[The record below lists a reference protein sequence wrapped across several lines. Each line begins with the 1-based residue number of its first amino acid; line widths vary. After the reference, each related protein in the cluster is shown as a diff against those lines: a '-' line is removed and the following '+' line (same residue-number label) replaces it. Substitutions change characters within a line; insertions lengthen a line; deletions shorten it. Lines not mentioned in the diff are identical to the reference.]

1 MLNSE
6 LLEKLYVIT
15 PEEQRILDG
24 EKSINRS
31 LYMNNAC
38 NIITSEKV
46 LSVGKQI
53 AIRPHTRFIHF
64 PRHTHNYV
72 EIVYMCKGHTTHVLD
87 NDRIELQEGELLLLC
102 QNSSHEILS
111 AGVDDIA
118 VNFIVRPEF
127 FDNSLQMIGEEDT
140 PLRSFILESLKNER
154 ASAGYL
160 HYKVSNVLTV
170 QNLLENLIYTLLFDT
185 PNKRNMNQFT
195 MGLLF
200 LNLINL
206 ADKLV
211 SNDKSE
217 QNIVKILSYV
227 EENYINGSLKDLS
240 EKMHYDISALS
251 REIKSKTGKNYT
263 ELVYEKRLSQACFL
277 LKNTDMTI
285 EEIAIAVGY
294 KNVSFFYRIFR
305 EKYAMSPKKYRK
317 L

>member
-1 MLNSE
+1 MINSE
-6 LLEKLYVIT
+6 LLDKLRIVT

-24 EKSINRS
+24 DKSINRI
-31 LYMNNAC
+31 LYMETAENV
-38 NIITSEKV
+38 ITSNKV
-46 LSVGKQI
+46 LPFGKQI
-53 AIRPHTRFIHF
+53 TIRPHTRFIHF

-72 EIVYMCKGHTTHVLD
+72 EIVYMCKGHTTHILD

-102 QNSSHEILS
+102 QNSSHEILP
-111 AGVDDIA
+111 AGADDIA

-140 PLRSFILESLKNER
+140 PLRRFILESLKNER

-160 HYKVSNVLTV
+160 HYKVSHVLTV

-206 ADKLV
+206 TDKLA
-211 SNDKSE
+211 SNNKAE
-217 QNIVKILSYV
+217 QNIVKILRYI
-227 EENYINGSLKDLS
+227 EDNYKSGSLKDLS
-240 EKMHYDISALS
+240 EKMHYDISSLS

-263 ELVYEKRLSQACFL
+263 ELVYEKRLSQSCFL

-285 EEIAIAVGY
+285 EEVASAVGY
-294 KNVSFFYRIFR
+294 KNVSFFYRIFK
-305 EKYAMSPKKYRK
+305 EKHGMSPKRYRSN
-317 L
+317 